1 MEKESIIKNIAKELF
16 NKMGFIEV
24 KVDIEKQEQSP
35 ILMVNIKI
43 PESEIKSLREQL
55 NLNAIQKILRLM
67 VKKRLAETSL
77 FLIDINDYRK
87 KRESFLKKL
96 SKELADE
103 VAKTRK
109 SIMLQPMSSYERRI
123 IHLELAERPDITTES
138 IGEEPERRVV
148 IRPYP

>member
-1 MEKESIIKNIAKELF
+1 MERENIIKNIAKELF
-16 NKMGFIEV
+16 NKMGFTEV

-55 NLNAIQKILRLM
+55 NLNDIQKVLRLM

-109 SIMLQPMSSYERRI
+109 SIILQPMSSYERRI
-123 IHLELAERPDITTES
+123 IHLELAERPDIVTES

>member
-1 MEKESIIKNIAKELF
+1 MERENIIKNIAKELF

-55 NLNAIQKILRLM
+55 NLNDIQKVLRLM

-109 SIMLQPMSSYERRI
+109 SIILQPMSSYERRI
-123 IHLELAERPDITTES
+123 IHLELAERPDIVTES

>member
-1 MEKESIIKNIAKELF
+1 MKKENVIKNIVKEFF
-16 NKMGFIEV
+16 NKMGFVEV
-24 KVDIEKQEQSP
+24 KIDIEKQEQSP
-35 ILMVNIKI
+35 VLMVNIKI

-55 NLNAIQKILRLM
+55 NLNDIQKVLRLM

-123 IHLELAERPDITTES
+123 IHLELAERPDIVTES
-138 IGEEPERRVV
+138 IGEEPERRVI

>member
-1 MEKESIIKNIAKELF
+1 MERENIIKNIAKELF

-55 NLNAIQKILRLM
+55 NLNDIQKVLRLM

-109 SIMLQPMSSYERRI
+109 SIILQPMSSYERRI
-123 IHLELAERPDITTES
+123 IHLELAERPDIVTES
-138 IGEEPERRVV
+138 IGEEPERRVI